1 MNYIAKIL
9 LNSLYG
15 RFGMDDNFPNI
26 NVMHKDYFRDFENKY
41 LDNIIDHKE
50 IGDYILVIYKNTIEL
65 EEDNKSHNVSI
76 SIAAA
81 ITAYARI
88 YMSFFKNNPDFILY
102 YSDTDSAFINKPL
115 PQEMIDSKILGKM
128 KLEHVCKKA
137 IFLSPKVYCLVTEND
152 ELIYKVKGLSH
163 DIPLTFEDFENLLN
177 KNAILKKH
185 QTK

>member
-65 EEDNKSHNVSI
+65 EEV
-76 SIAAA
+76 
-81 ITAYARI
+81 Y
-88 YMSFFKNNPDFILY
+88 
-102 YSDTDSAFINKPL
+102 
-115 PQEMIDSKILGKM
+115 
-128 KLEHVCKKA
+128 KLQ
-137 IFLSPKVYCLVTEND
+137 LTENKRN
-152 ELIYKVKGLSH
+152 LIFRNNKLVATKAYNIDTNKKVL
-163 DIPLTFEDFENLLN
+163 
-177 KNAILKKH
+177 
-185 QTK
+185 